1 MLLSMTGYGK
11 AVKQLTNKKLT
22 VEIRSLNSKS
32 LDLNVRIPSQYK
44 EKELFIRKMIAKVMV
59 RGKVD
64 FAIYSEQT
72 NGESHTQINTDV
84 VSNYLAQLE
93 VLAPQGQGSDI
104 LSIAMRMPD
113 AMKTSR
119 EEFNEEEW
127 KDLEPLIGEALEKI
141 TNYRADEGLSMEKDL
156 RSNVENIDRLMAE
169 VKELSEARMIH
180 VKARLQNS
188 LDELAASV
196 DQNRFEQELIYYLEK
211 LDINEEM
218 VRLENHLNYFMKE
231 LDSSTS
237 NGKKLGFI
245 AQEIGREV
253 NTTGSKSNFA
263 PMQHIV
269 VNMKN
274 ELEKIKEQV
283 LNIL

>member
-127 KDLEPLIGEALEKI
+127 KDLEPLIAEALEKI

>member
-44 EKELFIRKMIAKVMV
+44 EKELFIRKMIAKVMI

-93 VLAPQGQGSDI
+93 VLAPLGQESDI

-119 EEFNEEEW
+119 EEFNEDEW
-127 KDLEPLIGEALEKI
+127 KDLEPLIAEALEKI

-188 LDELAASV
+188 LDELSASV